1 MLSARVPPDGPAPLS
16 RDERM
21 TASAS
26 GRGGRPAA
34 AAPRISDQAL
44 AARPGSAG
52 GPAPHTAREISA
64 LVIMLRAA
72 RVSTIAIGHGR
83 HATSRDAAAAL
94 TGAWNRAGGTVLDTV
109 DWPARAASW
118 LKPAR
123 QLVRACPDAWVIAD
137 NPAGCA
143 QLARRLAEHEPWSAA
158 RTFGTASAGHPDT
171 AALAGSGLL
180 DGLRG
185 VTADGAGWQIANG
198 VLSRARLTPWQ
209 LPL

>member
-1 MLSARVPPDGPAPLS
+1 
-16 RDERM
+16 M
-21 TASAS
+21 TASAP
-26 GRGGRPAA
+26 RRAGRPAA
-34 AAPRISDQAL
+34 ASPRISDQAL
-44 AARPGSAG
+44 AALPGAAG
-52 GPAPHTAREISA
+52 VPAPHTSREIMA
-64 LVIMLRAA
+64 LVIMLRTAGA
-72 RVSTIAIGHGR
+72 STIAIGHGR
-83 HATSRDAAAAL
+83 HATSRDAASAL
-94 TGAWNRAGGTVLDTV
+94 AGAWNRAGGSVVGTV

-123 QLVRACPDAWVIAD
+123 RLAGARPDAWVIAD

-171 AALAGSGLL
+171 AALAGAGLL

-185 VTADGAGWQIANG
+185 VTADGAAWRIANG
-198 VLSRARLTPWQ
+198 VLARTRLTPWN